1 MRTRE
6 ICAGEKKTIEYLQ
19 KEKQGSLQDKIV
31 DNTTGDGGELRSIIG
46 PFSPVDQ
53 GSWLTIMTLTS
64 TSSLKS
70 NISTKLGNKQV
81 LHNELSSGFGTF
93 KTQIIYIILMVYL

>member
-1 MRTRE
+1 MRARE
-6 ICAGEKKTIEYLQ
+6 VCAGEKKTIEYLQ
-19 KEKQGSLQDKIV
+19 KEKQESLQDKIV

-53 GSWLTIMTLTS
+53 GLRLTCGFRYHKHIMTSTS

-70 NISTKLGNKQV
+70 NISTMLGNK
-81 LHNELSSGFGTF
+81 
-93 KTQIIYIILMVYL
+93 